1 MVVAV
6 VVAVSVEVSADV
18 PLIKTE
24 VEFKLQVGMLVGL
37 EMEVVT
43 AQVSATV
50 PVNELDGVTVIVE
63 VPDSALP
70 ELTAMLALLVRAK
83 LPVTGASQNPLQ
95 PARDAAA
102 ISKIQAH
109 FPILIHRSFCAALRR
124 APNPGSRVSL
134 PGESCPLAA
143 LGAPSVLGV
152 MKQVTRS
159 DGDSLARRSLRR
171 GESIGS
177 LAHLGGAFELVPV
190 ERLAVNGPLEGLEEN
205 NGEDLAVGEA
215 L

>member
-1 MVVAV
+1 
-6 VVAVSVEVSADV
+6 
-18 PLIKTE
+18 
-24 VEFKLQVGMLVGL
+24 
-37 EMEVVT
+37 MEVVT

-109 FPILIHRSFCAALRR
+109 FPIFICRSFCAALRR
-124 APNPGSRVSL
+124 AKS
-134 PGESCPLAA
+134 
-143 LGAPSVLGV
+143 
-152 MKQVTRS
+152 
-159 DGDSLARRSLRR
+159 
-171 GESIGS
+171 
-177 LAHLGGAFELVPV
+177 
-190 ERLAVNGPLEGLEEN
+190 
-205 NGEDLAVGEA
+205 
-215 L
+215 